1 MNTLET
7 DADIEADGSMKLLS
21 PLPAWLKPGRAHVL
35 LVVTEADS
43 SAPAR
48 KRQRPSATPEM
59 LARRKAACA
68 GLRALG
74 GLSDAI
80 PDPAAWQ
87 REIREDR
94 SLPGRG

>member
-7 DADIEADGSMKLLS
+7 DADIEADGSIKLLS

-43 SAPAR
+43 SAPAK
-48 KRQRPSATPEM
+48 KRLRPSATPEM
-59 LARRKAACA
+59 LARRKAAYA

-80 PDPAAWQ
+80 PDPVAWQ

-94 SLPGRG
+94 TLPGRG